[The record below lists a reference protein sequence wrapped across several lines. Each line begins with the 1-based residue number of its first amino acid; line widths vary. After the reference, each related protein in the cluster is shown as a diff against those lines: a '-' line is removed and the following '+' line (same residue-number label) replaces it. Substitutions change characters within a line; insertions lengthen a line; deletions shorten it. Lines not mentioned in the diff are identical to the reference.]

1 MKILRKYQ
9 KIKNTVIAKGKID
22 MNNFDIFRPS
32 LNNIKNYSMQDKRYK
47 TELLNSYDNSI
58 LYTDYVLNELIE
70 ILKMQKDTKKDT
82 IVDIKR
88 LKFYYISSVFN
99 RGDFRRL

>member
-1 MKILRKYQ
+1 
-9 KIKNTVIAKGKID
+9 
-22 MNNFDIFRPS
+22 
-32 LNNIKNYSMQDKRYK
+32 
-47 TELLNSYDNSI
+47 
-58 LYTDYVLNELIE
+58 
-70 ILKMQKDTKKDT
+70 MQKDTKKDT